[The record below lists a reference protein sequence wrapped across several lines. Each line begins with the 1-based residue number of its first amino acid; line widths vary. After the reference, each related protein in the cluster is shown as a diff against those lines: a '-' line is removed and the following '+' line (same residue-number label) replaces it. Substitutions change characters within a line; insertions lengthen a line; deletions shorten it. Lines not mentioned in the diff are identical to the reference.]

1 MTELKTAAV
10 ILAAGHGTRMK
21 SALPKVMHQIGGRAM
36 IAHVMDAAS
45 ALAPK
50 RMAVIIGDHAPE
62 VGEFAQTIRDDVSVA
77 VQSPPQGTGHA
88 VMQALPALEGFS
100 GAALVLYADTPLV
113 TPETLRALSGE
124 VANGAAVAV
133 LGFSPDDPGAY
144 GRLKLDDKG
153 ALAAIVEAKDAS
165 PEELNIPLCN
175 SGVMAIDAEFL
186 RARLKDIDNK
196 NAKKEYYLT
205 DIVALA
211 RKDGKN
217 CVVIEANAEEVLGV
231 NSRVELAEAEAVFQD
246 RMRKAAMENGATL
259 ADPSTVHF
267 SWDTKI
273 GKDVIIGQHVVFAP
287 GVEIAD
293 NAEIKPFSHLEGARL
308 AGKASAGPFARLR
321 PGADLKAG
329 AKVGNFVEIKKAIIG
344 DSAKVS
350 HLTYIGDADVGAD
363 ANIGAG
369 TITCNYDGYNKY
381 KTTIGKGAF
390 IGSNSSLVAPVT
402 IGDGAY
408 VGSGS
413 VVTKDVAPGDLAVAR
428 GRQTAI
434 KGWAARFHE
443 NHKAKKK

>member
-1 MTELKTAAV
+1 
-10 ILAAGHGTRMK
+10 
-21 SALPKVMHQIGGRAM
+21 M
-36 IAHVMDAAS
+36 IAHVMDAAA
-45 ALAPK
+45 ALGPD
-50 RMAVIIGDHAPE
+50 RMAVVIGDHAPE
-62 VGEFAQTIRDDVSVA
+62 VGAFAQSIQKDAAVA

-88 VMQALPALEGFS
+88 VLQALPSLEGFS
-100 GAALVLYADTPLV
+100 GAAIILYADTPLV
-113 TPETLRALSGE
+113 TPETLAALAGE
-124 VANGAAVAV
+124 IDKGAAVAV
-133 LGFSPDDPGAY
+133 LGFRPDDPGAY
-144 GRLKLDDKG
+144 GRLKRDETG

-165 PEELNIPLCN
+165 ADELKITLCN
-175 SGVMAIDAEFL
+175 SGVMAIDADFL

-205 DIVALA
+205 DIVGLA
-211 RKDGKN
+211 RKDGKT
-217 CVVIEANAEEVLGV
+217 CAVIEASPEEVLGV
-231 NSRVELAEAEAVFQD
+231 NSRVELADAEAIFQK

-259 ADPSTVHF
+259 ADPSTVYF

-273 GKDVIIGQHVVFAP
+273 GKDVVIGQNVVLGP
-287 GVEIAD
+287 GVTISD
-293 NAEIKPFSHLEGARL
+293 GAEIKPFSHLEGASV
-308 AGKASAGPFARLR
+308 AAKASAGPFARLR
-321 PGADLKAG
+321 PGADLKSG

-344 DSAKVS
+344 DGAKVS
-350 HLTYIGDADVGAD
+350 HLTYIGDADIGAD

-381 KTTIGKGAF
+381 KTVIGKGAF

-443 NHKAKKK
+443 NNKDKKK